1 MVISYEIFAPLKE
14 RERESNKKTQHIEGI
29 PDRWVQ

>member
-1 MVISYEIFAPLKE
+1 MVISYEIFPRLKE
-14 RERESNKKTQHIEGI
+14 RERENHKKTQHIEGI